1 MPKPSKSSKDGQRPR
16 ALRVRAR
23 DYSIFPDQ
31 ISNAALEVVDR
42 LEQAGYQAYLVGG
55 CVRDLLVGGQPKD
68 FDIATNAT
76 PEQVKG
82 LFRRAHIVG
91 RRFRIV
97 HVRTGREITEVTTF
111 RAHHQEGAKGEAAAS
126 EEGMLLRDNVYGDIE
141 SDALRRD
148 FTMNALYYSP
158 SQGEITD
165 YSTGMADIQAR
176 QIRMIGDPAT
186 RYQEDPVRMLRA
198 VRLAAKLQFEIEE
211 DTASAIYDHAHLLA
225 NVAPAR
231 LFDEMVKLLMNGHAA
246 AVYPQLK
253 EFGLFECLFPATA
266 ELLEHDPIA
275 DRLIHQATI
284 NTDTRIHNN
293 MRVTPAFIFAVI
305 LWPAVVARQAQLMAD
320 GVPAM
325 PALQQASQWVI
336 HRQVQRIA
344 IPRRFTIP
352 IREIWELQPRLPRR
366 SGSQAFRV
374 LGHPRFRAAYD
385 FLLLREQAGED
396 HQGLGD
402 WWTRFQEVGEA
413 ERKAMVAALQ
423 GDGRKRA
430 GKRSP
435 RRRKPHAQ

>member
-1 MPKPSKSSKDGQRPR
+1 MPKPSKSSQRPQ
-16 ALRVRAR
+16 ALRVNAR
-23 DYSIFPDQ
+23 DYSIYPDQ
-31 ISNAALEVVDR
+31 ISLAALEVVER
-42 LEQAGYQAYLVGG
+42 LERAGFQAYLVGG
-55 CVRDLLVGGQPKD
+55 CVRDLLVGGHPKD

-76 PEQVKG
+76 PEEVKAQ
-82 LFRRAHIVG
+82 FRRAHIVG

-97 HVRTGREITEVTTF
+97 HVRAGREITEVTTF
-111 RAHHQEGAKGEAAAS
+111 RAHHQEGSKGEAAAS
-126 EEGMLLRDNVYGDIE
+126 DEGMLIRDNVYGDIE

-158 SQGEITD
+158 SRGEITD
-165 YSTGMADIQAR
+165 YSSGMADIQAR

-198 VRLAAKLQFEIEE
+198 VRLAAKLEFTIEE
-211 DTASAIYDHAHLLA
+211 QTASAIYDHAHLLV

-231 LFDEMVKLLMNGHAA
+231 LFDEMVKLLMSGHAT

-253 EFGLFECLFPATA
+253 EYGLFGHLFPATE
-266 ELLEHDPIA
+266 ELLSHDPIA
-275 DRLIHQATI
+275 DPLITQATI
-284 NTDTRIHNN
+284 NTDARIHNN
-293 MRVTPAFIFAVI
+293 LRVTPAFIFAVI
-305 LWPAVVARQAQLMAD
+305 LWPAVVARQARLMAD
-320 GVPAM
+320 GVPPM
-325 PALQQASQWVI
+325 PALQQASQWVL

-366 SGSQAFRV
+366 SGQQAFRI

-396 HQGLGD
+396 HQGLGE
-402 WWTRFQEVGEA
+402 WWTRFQEVDEA
-413 ERKAMVAALQ
+413 GRQSMLAELS
-423 GDGRKRA
+423 DGRKRS

-435 RRRKPHAQ
+435 RRRKPNVH

>member
-1 MPKPSKSSKDGQRPR
+1 MPKPSKSSTRPQ

-31 ISNAALEVVDR
+31 ISHAALEVVDR
-42 LEQAGYQAYLVGG
+42 LEQAGFQAYLVGG
-55 CVRDLLVGGQPKD
+55 CVRDLLVGGHPKD

-76 PEQVKG
+76 PEQVKAQ
-82 LFRRAHIVG
+82 FRRAHIVG

-97 HVRTGREITEVTTF
+97 HVRSGREVTEVTTF
-111 RAHHQEGAKGEAAAS
+111 RAHHLEGAKGEAAAS
-126 EEGMLLRDNVYGDIE
+126 EEGMLIRDNVYGDIE

-158 SQGEITD
+158 SRGEITD
-165 YSTGMADIQAR
+165 YSSGMADIQAR

-198 VRLAAKLQFEIEE
+198 VRLAAKLQFTIEE
-211 DTASAIYDHAHLLA
+211 QTESAISNHAHLLA

-253 EFGLFECLFPATA
+253 EYGLFGFLFPATD
-266 ELLEHDPIA
+266 EVLEQDPVA
-275 DRLIHQATI
+275 DPLISQATI

-305 LWPAVVARQAQLMAD
+305 LWPAVVARQARLMAD

-325 PALQQASQWVI
+325 PALQQASQWVL

-366 SGSQAFRV
+366 SGQQAFRT

-402 WWTRFQEVGEA
+402 WWTRFQEVDEA
-413 ERKAMVAALQ
+413 GRQAMLSELSE
-423 GDGRKRA
+423 GRKRSD
-430 GKRSP
+430 KRSP
-435 RRRKPHAQ
+435 RRRKPNAH